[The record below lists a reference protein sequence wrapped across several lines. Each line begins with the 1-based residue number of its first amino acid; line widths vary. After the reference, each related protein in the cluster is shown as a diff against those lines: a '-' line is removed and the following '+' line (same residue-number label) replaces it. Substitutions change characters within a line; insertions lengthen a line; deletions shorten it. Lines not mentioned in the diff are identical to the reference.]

1 MKAFSKE
8 RSPGAAE
15 RVAQVTSDAHEQLQE
30 WGCTATAIAG
40 LARISARY
48 RYDNCQE
55 KIEQIVKRGGEV
67 IQTDNGE
74 AVQLPDFL
82 EFDGERI
89 NGQCAEIATRVYK
102 DLTREWLAQ
111 NDSLELTWLTGE
123 PRTHFS
129 GSESH
134 HWLGVAPR
142 GAKAEDMVAIDGSFL
157 EISRQADN
165 GYKPAAVYEG
175 LPQSSY
181 GRLAVELPLG
191 ELDYGDANDLF
202 MHARA
207 PSVIGLTRDLAH
219 IVTLG
224 FLIDRTTTDGHIRPL
239 IHVTGADKQATA
251 FYVNSAKAPIRY
263 DQENIMS
270 PDNHSEVGQLLKTI
284 EGIRLTDR

>member
-1 MKAFSKE
+1 M
-8 RSPGAAE
+8 
-15 RVAQVTSDAHEQLQE
+15 
-30 WGCTATAIAG
+30 
-40 LARISARY
+40 
-48 RYDNCQE
+48 
-55 KIEQIVKRGGEV
+55 
-67 IQTDNGE
+67 
-74 AVQLPDFL
+74 
-82 EFDGERI
+82 
-89 NGQCAEIATRVYK
+89 
-102 DLTREWLAQ
+102 
-111 NDSLELTWLTGE
+111 
-123 PRTHFS
+123 
-129 GSESH
+129 
-134 HWLGVAPR
+134 
-142 GAKAEDMVAIDGSFL
+142 
-157 EISRQADN
+157 
-165 GYKPAAVYEG
+165 YEG